1 MAKSKSMTKE
11 MLTEGMKDY
20 AKHQECTDLKTRS
33 TKYSE
38 KLLQKQTKLVIK
50 EMLIEAIED
59 YAKHQE
65 CTDLKRSTKCSENLL
80 QKQIKLVILAK
91 ASSLTQAGLTNL
103 LKKQLK
109 IAEKG

>member
-1 MAKSKSMTKE
+1 MAKSKSTPYRDDSNTYVE
-11 MLTEGMKDY
+11 RSGNQDD
-20 AKHQECTDLKTRS
+20 TDLKRS

-38 KLLQKQTKLVIK
+38 KLLQKQIKLVIK

-91 ASSLTQAGLTNL
+91 ASSLTQAELTNL
-103 LKKQLK
+103 LNKLK
-109 IAEKG
+109 N